1 MKRILK
7 KSPPLI
13 MFMLACTLLFS
24 ANSIVNAASKTP
36 KKISMHVS
44 SKIVDI
50 KGESKI
56 TIKTLST
63 QGLDKTVSLKSS
75 NINGIR
81 ILKYRFVYRRNH
93 FSIIVPADKITS
105 FSLRLKF

>member
-75 NINGIR
+75 NN
-81 ILKYRFVYRRNH
+81 
-93 FSIIVPADKITS
+93 KIALYLPTEL
-105 FSLRLKF
+105 FMEKKAVK

>member
-75 NINGIR
+75 NNKIATVSSNGIIHGKKSGKVKITELLR
-81 ILKYRFVYRRNH
+81 KTKKYR
-93 FSIIVPADKITS
+93 T
-105 FSLRLKF
+105 L